1 MCEGVPINREKWPPS
16 DSFNLIFCLR
26 SQRHCSRLSTT
37 PSAITEDNF
46 MGRTL
51 LDQHFQILPFAD
63 LATSASGSTRPFALT
78 PAMLGHHRATSSHI
92 PIDQEL

>member
-1 MCEGVPINREKWPPS
+1 
-16 DSFNLIFCLR
+16 
-26 SQRHCSRLSTT
+26 
-37 PSAITEDNF
+37 